1 MSHAPISSDLDKS
14 EAAFKAMSVGQRLKW
29 MLEHRGVK
37 QLHLAQ
43 KLGIMQSTISNI
55 VTDASRRPSAPT
67 LMMLATEL
75 QCNPTWLLDGE
86 GNPFSWAPVTSDDQV
101 DLLNAWK
108 AMTPQSRAVL
118 LAMARQLVPP
128 H

>member
-1 MSHAPISSDLDKS
+1 MSQVTLKTALQHS
-14 EAAFKAMSVGQRLKW
+14 EGSFKAMTVGHRLKW

-55 VTDASRRPSAPT
+55 VTDSSRRPSAPT
-67 LMMLATEL
+67 LMMLAHEL
-75 QCNPTWLLDGE
+75 QCNPSWLLDGE

-101 DLLNAWK
+101 ELLNAWK
-108 AMTPQSRAVL
+108 AMTPQSRAL
-118 LAMARQLVPP
+118 ILATARALVPKP
-128 H
+128 